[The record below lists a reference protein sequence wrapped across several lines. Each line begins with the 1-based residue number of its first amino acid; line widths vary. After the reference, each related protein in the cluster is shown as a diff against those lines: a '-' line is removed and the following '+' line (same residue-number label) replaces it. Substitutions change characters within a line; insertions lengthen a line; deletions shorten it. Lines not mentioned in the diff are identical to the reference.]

1 MYQKIDLRI
10 FLFFVVLFLLSCS
23 PIPSKARVT
32 AMEGGVETVLPFYVK
47 NGFRFIQLS
56 LAPDQ
61 RPIRFLV
68 DTGSRF
74 SFLDERYFTQ
84 HDPKRRIALTYP
96 GGKDDSYR
104 KIRTVKL
111 FHNTNPIFKD
121 ITVYSHSFSGN
132 LELDGIIGMDSLYD
146 KIIILEYPTQIR
158 FLQVA
163 DGKSIESM
171 ISGFPGLLRG
181 AEPLRFF
188 SGLPVL
194 ETSYGTNDKVLLI
207 LDTGAESSLLELPK
221 PLPGFVEETFSSRL
235 APVLN
240 FQGKVMNI
248 RTQFVRK
255 LCLIQTSTCVEN
267 LEILPSGLPVDF
279 SGAPT
284 GVRIQGVLGVNWL
297 NEHRILLDM
306 KRSLI
311 GIVGKDGGK

>member
-10 FLFFVVLFLLSCS
+10 FLFFVVLFSCS
-23 PIPSKARVT
+23 PTPSKTRIQFVH
-32 AMEGGVETVLPFYVK
+32 GGVETVLPFYVK

-61 RPIRFLV
+61 KPIRFLV

-74 SFLDERYFTQ
+74 SFLDERYFTEN
-84 HDPKRRIALTYP
+84 DSKRRIAVTYP

-104 KIRTVKL
+104 RIRTVKL
-111 FHNTNPIFKD
+111 FHNLDPIFKD
-121 ITVYSHSFSGN
+121 ITVYSHTFSGN

-146 KIIILEYPTQIR
+146 KIIILEYPNQIR
-158 FLQVA
+158 FLQAA
-163 DGKSIESM
+163 DGKLIESM
-171 ISGFPGLLRG
+171 ISDLPGLMQN

-194 ETSYGTNDKVLLI
+194 ETSYGTNDKALLI

-221 PLPGFVEETFSSRL
+221 PLPGFVEETFSSRSV
-235 APVLN
+235 PVLN
-240 FQGKVMNI
+240 FQGKFMNI

-279 SGAPT
+279 SGTPT